1 MGARIHPGEG
11 EIVGAM
17 THLTALYKSVY
28 YYYYDYPIVK
38 YMETTRSPTI
48 RYEMLFNVCSKA
60 GISQLNLQHGINNLK
75 WKTET
80 LKSKKTDM
88 LRSIGKQFGGSI
100 HSVVK
105 KKRKAAMGRI
115 CRKGRF

>member
-48 RYEMLFNVCSKA
+48 RYEMLFNVRSKA

-80 LKSKKTDM
+80 LKSKK
-88 LRSIGKQFGGSI
+88 K
-100 HSVVK
+100 
-105 KKRKAAMGRI
+105 RI
-115 CRKGRF
+115 CSEVLVNSLVDPYIQS

>member
-38 YMETTRSPTI
+38 YMETIRSD
-48 RYEMLFNVCSKA
+48 LS
-60 GISQLNLQHGINNLK
+60 
-75 WKTET
+75 
-80 LKSKKTDM
+80 
-88 LRSIGKQFGGSI
+88 
-100 HSVVK
+100 
-105 KKRKAAMGRI
+105 GRAD
-115 CRKGRF
+115 